1 MLHRP
6 QLRVPPALLRRWPH
20 LPGFLPD
27 CTLLPGQAAA
37 GEISLGE
44 GAGAFSEGPWA
55 TPGFGGA
62 QRPVALVFPGLP
74 PRPDTPP
81 AAPLAA
87 ILGLED
93 PAPLAAALPHTR
105 FACPFTGRPLTPAE
119 GVALLALWRGR
130 AAENIRVNF
139 LLHMQPWKRRD
150 IAHVFG
156 TPDGHPP
163 FAETAAEAMRPGA
176 VVAAW
181 AARLT
186 AGEEA
191 LAARQGTE
199 IWRVE
204 DGFLRSVGLGVNFAP
219 AASLAV
225 DPLGIHYDPA
235 RPSALERILSGT
247 DFDAPLLARAAA
259 LRAAIT
265 ARNITKYNVAGH
277 AAPLPPS
284 PGRPRILVVGQV
296 EDDASIR
303 LGAAEVRTNLGLLAA
318 VRAAHPDAFIAFK
331 PHPDV
336 ETGYRRGHVPDRE
349 ARRFA
354 DTVTRAPIGGLFA
367 QVEALHSI
375 TSLAGFEALLR
386 GLSVTCWGRPFYAG
400 WGLTTDMAPP
410 PRRGRAL
417 SLDALVAGC
426 LILYPRYHDPVTQ
439 LPCTPEIVLER
450 LADPAAWPALP
461 PGRRAYLLW
470 WKLQGR
476 LLKLARQTGLWRR

>member
-1 MLHRP
+1 MP
-6 QLRVPPALLRRWPH
+6 AALLRRWPH

-27 CTLLPGQAAA
+27 YAVVPGAGPGLVA
-37 GEISLGE
+37 GEILE
-44 GAGAFSEGPWA
+44 EPWTAPAFA
-55 TPGFGGA
+55 GA

-74 PRPDTPP
+74 RTEATPDPDL
-81 AAPLAA
+81 LAA
-87 ILGLED
+87 MLGCD
-93 PAPLAAALPHTR
+93 PAPLAAALPYTR
-105 FACPFTGRPLTPAE
+105 FACPFTGRPLAAE
-119 GVALLALWRGR
+119 EAVAILALWRGR
-130 AAENIRVNF
+130 AAENHRVKF
-139 LLHMQPWKRRD
+139 LLHMQKWKRRD
-150 IAHVFG
+150 IGHVFG
-156 TPDGHPP
+156 TGAGHPP
-163 FAETAAEAMRPGA
+163 FAETPAEAMRPGA

-181 AARLT
+181 AARVT
-186 AGEEA
+186 AQDEA

-225 DPLGIHYDPA
+225 DPLGIHYDPS
-235 RPSALERILSGT
+235 RPSLLETILAQT
-247 DFDAPLLARAAA
+247 DFTPGLQARAAA
-259 LRAAIT
+259 LRGAIA
-265 ARNITKYNVAGH
+265 ARNITKYNVAGQ
-277 AAPLPPS
+277 AVPLPPS
-284 PGRPRILVVGQV
+284 PGRARLLVVGQV

-303 LGAAEVRTNLGLLAA
+303 LGAAEIRTNLGLLAA
-318 VRAAHPDAFIAFK
+318 VRAANPDAFIAFK

-336 ETGYRRGHVPDRE
+336 ETGYRRGYVPDR
-349 ARRFA
+349 AALRYA
-354 DTVTRAPIGGLFA
+354 DTVTRAPIGGLFG
-367 QVEALHSI
+367 QVQALHSI

-439 LPCTPEIVLER
+439 LPCTPEIVLAR

-461 PGRRAYLLW
+461 AGRRAYLLW
-470 WKLQGR
+470 WKFQGR
-476 LLKLARQTGLWRR
+476 LLKLARQTGVWRR